1 MSDLTGQQLGKFR
14 LIQQLGAGGY
24 ARVYKAEHIHLKTQV
39 AIKIREA
46 QVITQEEQDNF
57 KSEAQ
62 LLASLK
68 HPNIVQV
75 TDFDIID
82 YRAFLVLEYAPYGT
96 PRLVNGVPL
105 SPLLVASYVKQI
117 AGALQYIHDDGR
129 KLVHCDIKPA
139 NMLLWENQLIKLSD
153 FGITQRDRDSKA
165 LTLEQ
170 LAGTALYMAPE
181 HWQGKPVAAS
191 DQYSL
196 AVVAYEWL
204 SGDLPFHGSSLDLQR
219 QHMYDNPP
227 PLHRRNPAISMAVE
241 QVINRALQK
250 NHRDRYPRVIDF
262 AIALENAL
270 RNMARSTARPPAPRV
285 SPENALPPLPP
296 LLLREQQQQPR
307 TAPQQPRVPHSNP
320 MVLGSPTSDGFQ
332 AHFDPT
338 LQMQESFVPETPPPE
353 EPELPPHELILEQRR
368 MVQRFVEIA
377 QEQVDRKD
385 AIIQQR
391 STARHTAA
399 EQRRQD
405 LEKTD
410 DDVERVRRYTTEMK
424 SQAKQQGWYG
434 LAKKFDKAPFPI
446 GTRSSLTLQISD
458 YRHEAEVDRDII
470 AAFLKRYSDPEH
482 LLTTSLKV
490 GGACAILLAVFWAVV
505 VTTLHGWST
514 FTGVSLLVMPP
525 LLGVIAFVLFGYTNI
540 ARLGTTFHHLK
551 QLARLTEA
559 TQQARRDRIEGE
571 YQQRLDS
578 IEQDFQRARDRFVR
592 ELYQQVSTRQAEVDE
607 FGKKLGLAALVWND
621 PRWQERWQGRSSTIN
636 GNTVTLP
643 APPVTSIGRLA
654 VTIMPELPAL
664 PPVPL
669 LISCPHGSN
678 LVLEASGPAKG
689 AAISA
694 SLSAILRLLL
704 AQQPGSVQFTLIDPV
719 RYGQN
724 FQPFLWLAEHDML
737 ATGNVLASSQQIE
750 QQLVDLT
757 GHIMRITQQRM
768 RNAQA
773 HVEPYRLLVVL
784 DFPHNFSPVAARSL
798 LDIARNGPRC
808 GISTIVVVD
817 EARPLQALQDFEI
830 SALEQLATVLRSNGQ
845 SFVLQSEDVPNSRL
859 ELDRMPEESVYQ
871 PLLQSLRRSLQS
883 SSSMEQHPLLQEVLE
898 RPTWLARPSEAKVWL
913 GYASTTREPVTF
925 SFNRQSGS
933 NLLIVGK
940 RGETNTGLLLSAM
953 MLLAAQQSPRMAQFY
968 VLDLSTGTLGEA
980 LGVGNGNHLFENVK
994 QVLPAYTLQV
1004 VHRHNVREALPAFVS
1019 ALNAEIQHRISP
1031 ENMEASSLY
1040 LFICGLER
1048 INDLRQVN
1056 IAAEDG
1062 RTVKSVTKLLS
1073 QVLLNGSEFGMHTLA
1088 WCSTH
1093 DNFMDVLP
1101 ERVLAQF
1108 DNRVVFPS
1116 SSREEMQTLLD
1127 RADIPEID
1135 SGQALFF
1142 SRDEL
1147 RLEKFRPFPPPSK
1160 TWLQEMARHIQRKT

>member
-1 MSDLTGQQLGKFR
+1 MSDLTGQLLGKFR
-14 LIQQLGAGGY
+14 LIQQLGSGGY

-46 QVITQEEQDNF
+46 QVITQEDQDNF

-75 TDFDIID
+75 TDFDVID

-96 PRLVNGVPL
+96 PRLINGVPL
-105 SPLLVASYVKQI
+105 SPLLVASYIKQI

-139 NMLLWENQLIKLSD
+139 NMLLWENNLIKLSD

-181 HWQGKPVAAS
+181 HWNGKPVPAS

-204 SGDLPFHGSSLDLQR
+204 SGDLPFQGSALDLQR
-219 QHMYDNPP
+219 QHMYSNPP

-262 AIALENAL
+262 ATALENAL
-270 RNMARSTARPPAPRV
+270 KNMARSTVRPPAPRTQ
-285 SPENALPPLPP
+285 PENTLPPLPP
-296 LLLREQQQQPR
+296 LLLREQQQHPG

-338 LQMQESFVPETPPPE
+338 MQMQEPFVPETPPE
-353 EPELPPHELILEQRR
+353 EPELPPHELVLEQRKL
-368 MVQRFVEIA
+368 VQYFVEIA
-377 QEQVDRKD
+377 QEQLAHKN

-391 STARHTAA
+391 STARHTSA
-399 EQRRQD
+399 ERRRQD
-405 LEKTD
+405 LDKTD
-410 DDVERVRRYTTEMK
+410 DDVEHVRRYTTDMK
-424 SQAKQQGWYG
+424 RQAKQQGWYG
-434 LAKKFDKAPFPI
+434 LAEKFDKAPFAI

-458 YRHEAEVDRDII
+458 YRHEAEVDRDVIT
-470 AAFLKRYSDPEH
+470 AFLKRYSDPEH

-490 GGACAILLAVFWAVV
+490 GGACAILLAVFWGVV
-505 VTTLHGWST
+505 VTSLHGWSA
-514 FTGVSLLVMPP
+514 FTGTSLLVMPL
-525 LLGVIAFVLFGYTNI
+525 LLGTIAAGMFGYTNI

-551 QLARLTEA
+551 QLARRTEE
-559 TQQARRDRIEGE
+559 TQQARRERIEAE
-571 YQQRLDS
+571 YQQRLDTV
-578 IEQDFQRARDRFVR
+578 EQEFQQAVNRFMR
-592 ELYQQVSTRQAEVDE
+592 ELHQQLSTHQAEVDE
-607 FGKKLGLAALVWND
+607 FGKKLGLAALAWND
-621 PRWQERWQGRSSTIN
+621 PRWQERWQGRRNAPN
-636 GNTVTLP
+636 GNATALP
-643 APPVTSIGRLA
+643 APPVISIGQQA
-654 VTIMPELPAL
+654 ITITPELPSL
-664 PPVPL
+664 PPIPL
-669 LISCPHGSN
+669 VLSCPNGCN
-678 LVLEASGPAKG
+678 LLLEASGPAKG

-694 SLSAILRLLL
+694 SLAAVLRLLL
-704 AQQPGSVQFTLIDPV
+704 AQQPGSVHFTFVDPV
-719 RYGQN
+719 RYGRN
-724 FQPFLWLAEHDML
+724 FEPFLWLAEQDILM
-737 ATGNVLASSQQIE
+737 TGSVLASSSQIE
-750 QQLVDLT
+750 QQLADLT
-757 GHIMRITQQRM
+757 GHIMRITQQRI

-773 HVEPYRLLVVL
+773 HVEPYRVLVVM
-784 DFPHNFSPVAARSL
+784 DFPANFSAAAARNL

-817 EARPLQALQDFEI
+817 EARSLQTLQDFEI
-830 SALEQLATVLRSNGQ
+830 SALEQLATVIRSNGQ
-845 SFVLQSEDVPNSRL
+845 SFALQSDETQNSRL
-859 ELDRMPEESVYQ
+859 ELDRMPEESLYQ
-871 PLLQSLRRSLQS
+871 PLLQSLKQSLHS
-883 SSSMEQHPLLQEVLE
+883 SSSMEQHPLLQEVFA
-898 RPTWLARPSEAKVWL
+898 RPAWLARPSEAKVWL
-913 GYASTTREPVTF
+913 GYASTTREPITF

-968 VLDLSTGTLGEA
+968 VLDLSTGTMGEMLGA
-980 LGVGNGNHLFENVK
+980 GNGNQLFEYVK
-994 QVLPAYTLQV
+994 QLLPNYTLQV
-1004 VHRHNVREALPAFVS
+1004 VHRHNVRDALPAFVA
-1019 ALNAEIQHRISP
+1019 ALNAEIQHRIRS
-1031 ENMEASSLY
+1031 ESVEKSSLY

-1048 INDLRQVN
+1048 ISDLGQVN
-1056 IAAEDG
+1056 VAADDG
-1062 RTVKSVTKLLS
+1062 RAVKSVTKLLS
-1073 QVLLNGSEFGMHTLA
+1073 QILRNGSDFGIHTLA

-1093 DNFMDVLP
+1093 DNFVDVLN

-1108 DNRVVFPS
+1108 DNRVIFPS
-1116 SSREEMQTLLD
+1116 SSREEMQALLD
-1127 RADIPEID
+1127 RTDIPEIG

-1160 TWLQEMARHIQRKT
+1160 TWLQEVAQNIQHKR

>member
-1 MSDLTGQQLGKFR
+1 MSDLTGQLLGKFR

-46 QVITQEEQDNF
+46 QVITQEDQDNF

-75 TDFDIID
+75 TDFDVID

-96 PRLVNGVPL
+96 PRLINGVPL
-105 SPLLVASYVKQI
+105 SPLLVASYIKQI

-139 NMLLWENQLIKLSD
+139 NMLLWENHLIKLSD

-181 HWQGKPVAAS
+181 HRQGKPVAAS

-204 SGDLPFHGSSLDLQR
+204 SGDLPFHGGALDLQR
-219 QHMYDNPP
+219 QHMYDKPP

-241 QVINRALQK
+241 QVINHALQK
-250 NHRDRYPRVIDF
+250 NHRDRYPRVMDF

-270 RNMARSTARPPAPRV
+270 KNMARSTARPPAPRPQ
-285 SPENALPPLPP
+285 PENVLPPLPP
-296 LLLREQQQQPR
+296 LLLREQQQHPR

-338 LQMQESFVPETPPPE
+338 MQMQESFVPETPPPE
-353 EPELPPHELILEQRR
+353 EPELPPHELILEQRKL
-368 MVQRFVEIA
+368 VQRFVEIA
-377 QEQVDRKD
+377 QEQLDRKD

-391 STARHTAA
+391 SAARHAA
-399 EQRRQD
+399 TEQRRQD

-424 SQAKQQGWYG
+424 QQAKQQGWYG
-434 LAKKFDKAPFPI
+434 LAKKFDKAPFAI

-470 AAFLKRYSDPEH
+470 TSFLKRYSDPEH

-505 VTTLHGWST
+505 VTSLQGWNA
-514 FTGVSLLVMPP
+514 FTGTSLVVMPL
-525 LLGVIAFVLFGYTNI
+525 LLGAIAAGLFGYTRI

-551 QLARLTEA
+551 QLARLTEE
-559 TQQARRDRIEGE
+559 TQQARRERIEGE

-578 IEQDFQRARDRFVR
+578 IEQDFQRARDRFMR

-607 FGKKLGLAALVWND
+607 FGKKLGLAALAWND

-636 GNTVTLP
+636 GNTVALP

-654 VTIMPELPAL
+654 VTITPELPSL
-664 PPVPL
+664 PPIPL
-669 LISCPHGSN
+669 LVSCPHGSN

-694 SLSAILRLLL
+694 SLAAILRLLL
-704 AQQPGSVQFTLIDPV
+704 AQQPGSVHFTFIDPV
-719 RYGQN
+719 RYGRN
-724 FQPFLWLAEHDML
+724 FEPFLWLAEHDIL
-737 ATGNVLASSQQIE
+737 ATGSVLASAQQIE
-750 QQLVDLT
+750 QQLADLT

-768 RNAQA
+768 HNGQA
-773 HVEPYRLLVVL
+773 HVEPYRILVVL
-784 DFPHNFSPVAARSL
+784 DFPANFSPAAARSL

-830 SALEQLATVLRSNGQ
+830 SALEQLATVIRSNGQ
-845 SFVLQSEDVPNSRL
+845 SFVLQSDETQSSRL
-859 ELDRMPEESVYQ
+859 ELDRLPEESVYQ
-871 PLLQSLRRSLQS
+871 PLLQSLKQSLRS

-898 RPTWLARPSEAKVWL
+898 RPVWLARPSEAKVWL

-953 MLLAAQQSPRMAQFY
+953 MLLAAQQSPRMAKFY
-968 VLDLSTGTLGEA
+968 VLDMSTGTMGETLGA
-980 LGVGNGNHLFENVK
+980 GNGNHLFEYVK
-994 QVLPAYTLQV
+994 QLLPAYLLQV
-1004 VHRHNVREALPAFVS
+1004 VHRHNVRDALPAFVS
-1019 ALNAEIQHRISP
+1019 ALNTEIQHRISP

-1056 IAAEDG
+1056 IASDDG

-1073 QVLLNGSEFGMHTLA
+1073 QVLLNGSEFGIHTLA

-1093 DNFMDVLP
+1093 DNFIDVLN

-1108 DNRVVFPS
+1108 DHRMIFPAS
-1116 SSREEMQTLLD
+1116 SKEMQTLLD
-1127 RADIPEID
+1127 RADVPELGG
-1135 SGQALFF
+1135 GQAFF
-1142 SRDEL
+1142 LNRDEQ

-1160 TWLQEMARHIQRKT
+1160 TWLQEVAQNIQRKR